1 MRLTWIKSADDL
13 KWYKF
18 KLTKLAEQLVLEI
31 GQDFYVGDQL
41 YEIVAVE
48 FSKSGRSG
56 TLVLQSA

>member
-31 GQDFYVGDQL
+31 GQDFYVGNNL

-56 TLVLQSA
+56 TLVLQSV

>member
-18 KLTKLAEQLVLEI
+18 KLTSLAEQLVLEI

-48 FSKSGRSG
+48 FSRGGRSG
-56 TLVLQSA
+56 TLVLQSV

>member
-18 KLTKLAEQLVLEI
+18 KLAKLAEQLVLEI
-31 GQDFYVGDQL
+31 GQDFYVGNNL

-56 TLVLQSA
+56 TLVLQSV

>member
-18 KLTKLAEQLVLEI
+18 KLNRLAEQLVLEI
-31 GQDFYVGDQL
+31 GQDFYVRDQL

-48 FSKSGRSG
+48 FSRSGRSG
-56 TLVLQSA
+56 TLVLQSV

>member
-18 KLTKLAEQLVLEI
+18 ELAKLAEQLVLEI

-48 FSKSGRSG
+48 FSRSGRSG
-56 TLVLQSA
+56 TLVLQSV